1 MGGFAS
7 TSRPLACR
15 RLPVPEQITPENHG
29 PWTIHGGEHCG
40 VRIDG
45 PNGRAVLHVIQ
56 RDPHPALRQGITQ
69 AESQAIA
76 EKVVALWNAAL
87 TPKPTAWL
95 RYDGMKAMPAD
106 EKEAYQQLTDS
117 LSKSIVAEYT
127 IPLYT
132 SGVPPS
138 AAPERVEVGRLVL
151 PATNDEWGEPEIDA
165 FMGRLEALQE
175 RIQKGNGRMEL
186 AVFVE
191 VPAVGVAT
199 VDGGKHG

>member
-1 MGGFAS
+1 MAEWQPYETAPKDGTMVLVSFGTMGVHAVAWLDRNDDGFAIW
-7 TSRPLACR
+7 C
-15 RLPVPEQITPENHG
+15 VDDNKHG
-29 PWTIHGGEHCG
+29 PY
-40 VRIDG
+40 
-45 PNGRAVLHVIQ
+45 
-56 RDPHPALRQGITQ
+56 ALRG
-69 AESQAIA
+69 
-76 EKVVALWNAAL
+76 WNYNHPTAPTHWQPLPPPPGVKAL